1 MNSLLKVED
10 LTIDFDREDGTT
22 FRAVDHISF
31 SIRDGETL
39 AVVGESGS
47 GKSVTALA
55 LAKLL
60 PQPPAKYVSGKISLE
75 GIQVLNASQTELRKI
90 RGKKIA
96 YVFQEPSA
104 SLNPVMRIGDQIAE
118 MIRLHRPEVNDIPK
132 EVASFLGAVGISD
145 PEKRAR
151 AYPHEFSGGMQQRA
165 MIAMALSCH
174 PKLLIA
180 DEPTTALDVTI
191 QAQILDLLREM
202 REKFK
207 MSILLI
213 THNFGIVNGFA
224 DSVAVMYRGKIV
236 ESGSSASILSA
247 PIHPY
252 TKALLQC
259 VPRIGH
265 QQSRLVTIDQVNL
278 EKECR

>member
-1 MNSLLKVED
+1 MNTLLKVED
-10 LTIDFDREDGTT
+10 LTIDFDREDGAA

-31 SIRDGETL
+31 EIRDGETL

-75 GIQVLNASQTELRKI
+75 DIQVLTASPTELRQI

-96 YVFQEPSA
+96 YVFQEPSS

-118 MIRLHRPEVNDIPK
+118 MIRLHRPEVHDVQK
-132 EVASFLGAVGISD
+132 EVASFLGAVGISE

-202 REKFK
+202 REKYK

-213 THNFGIVNGFA
+213 THNFGIVKGFA
-224 DSVAVMYRGKIV
+224 DSVSVMYRGKIV
-236 ESGSSASILSA
+236 ESGSSEEILA
-247 PIHPY
+247 DPVHPY
-252 TKALLQC
+252 TKALLEC
-259 VPRIGH
+259 VPRLG
-265 QQSRLVTIDQVNL
+265 QKQDRLTTIDLLNL
-278 EKECR
+278 EKEIR